1 MGSFWAR
8 TSLMNNKYYYTTLKE
23 KHNTIKRKKETNKH
37 KKPFDTH
44 KMLSIVSSIAFVALK
59 YCWAAYL
66 QQYARFVIIY
76 QRKVLLKS
84 VSVQRFNQRR
94 QIACI
99 VYHDKLVL
107 NSAILFFIYQGFQ
120 RFLWEPVRVLFDFTI
135 FKFFKNI
142 LHENLI
148 LRIVQFDPGRIL
160 KDLLNNYWF

>member
-76 QRKVLLKS
+76 QRKVLLKP
-84 VSVQRFNQRR
+84 VSVLRFNQRR

-99 VYHDKLVL
+99 VCYHDQVVL
-107 NSAILFFIYQGFQ
+107 KYAAFFFSSLINFYQGFQ
-120 RFLWEPVRVLFDFTI
+120 IFLWEAESVFFNFTI
-135 FKFFKNI
+135 PKF
-142 LHENLI
+142 
-148 LRIVQFDPGRIL
+148 
-160 KDLLNNYWF
+160 